1 MSEVNMDDVEDV
13 LKAAK
18 EKKIE
23 LPQKNTV
30 REFERWRKENTEAT
44 NVNGKAIQ
52 SYYELSKT
60 ALNAHAKLK
69 KRVEQLEDI
78 KDGLEL
84 DKELH
89 QGTSTTIPLDEYV
102 KKREQPDTQQEG
114 FYRCHDCGHGPFAI
128 TGKVCDS
135 CGGEAFDFI
144 PDKPAQQ
151 EGHWECEECGDRPE
165 MSPAIRITTHMR
177 CKSCDNWPVRWY
189 PSPTETPEE
198 CSACDGKG
206 ELVER
211 DREGRPLAL
220 KITCSRCNGMGE
232 ESPETP
238 EAEEPEHFD
247 VREILNQAERIVR
260 KHNWIGLAN
269 NIDRLAPELLRAW
282 NRRAGTEST
291 HYYER
296 RQV

>member
-30 REFERWRKENTEAT
+30 REFDRWRKEITEAT
-44 NVNGKAIQ
+44 NANAEAIAELETRTNVTHAANVRDKLWKQINDNAKAIELHDQ
-52 SYYELSKT
+52 S
-60 ALNAHAKLK
+60 LNAATNAYSKLK

-89 QGTSTTIPLDEYV
+89 QGTSTTIPLDKYAE
-102 KKREQPDTQQEG
+102 KREQPDIQQEG

-128 TGKVCDS
+128 TEKVCDS

-177 CKSCDNWPVRWY
+177 CKSCDNWPVRWV
-189 PSPTETPEE
+189 PSPTETPE
-198 CSACDGKG
+198 
-206 ELVER
+206 
-211 DREGRPLAL
+211 
-220 KITCSRCNGMGE
+220 
-232 ESPETP
+232 
-238 EAEEPEHFD
+238 AEEPDLEAIRD
-247 VREILNQAERIVR
+247 GACDQEPYGIYDAYEAIIGKKNKEI
-260 KHNWIGLAN
+260 
-269 NIDRLAPELLRAW
+269 ELLKRLMREAAMSFDDPGGHVSLI
-282 NRRAGTEST
+282 REMKAASDS
-291 HYYER
+291 
-296 RQV
+296 QP